1 MATTGVPSGVELTAL
16 LKDLSDKQELS
27 DSLQK
32 ALANHH
38 DVIAQ
43 LGNCY
48 GLILPD
54 GEAHCSFCLSVCISH
69 NVLASQCGYT
79 SLPCTPVRLC
89 VDALSLVPVTYRLAV
104 VGGGNGVTW
113 HPVGASIGHVVGR

>member
-1 MATTGVPSGVELTAL
+1 MVAAVKRTPSRTFMATTGVPSGVELTAL

-43 LGNCY
+43 LGN
-48 GLILPD
+48 
-54 GEAHCSFCLSVCISH
+54 EMV
-69 NVLASQCGYT
+69 
-79 SLPCTPVRLC
+79 
-89 VDALSLVPVTYRLAV
+89 ALTKYERVST
-104 VGGGNGVTW
+104 
-113 HPVGASIGHVVGR
+113 